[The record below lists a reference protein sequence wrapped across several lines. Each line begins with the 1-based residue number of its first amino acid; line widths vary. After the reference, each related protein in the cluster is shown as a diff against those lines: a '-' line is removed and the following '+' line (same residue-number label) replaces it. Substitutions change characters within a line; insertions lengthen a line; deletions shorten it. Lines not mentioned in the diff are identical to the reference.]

1 MSNDKTKNNLVV
13 NLTSFIQRKQSM
25 DWGVATVLHEQ
36 WTLSGRILG
45 KSEFYRAFIGHDWL
59 GGGGCLYTSS
69 KLYFLG

>member
-1 MSNDKTKNNLVV
+1 
-13 NLTSFIQRKQSM
+13 M